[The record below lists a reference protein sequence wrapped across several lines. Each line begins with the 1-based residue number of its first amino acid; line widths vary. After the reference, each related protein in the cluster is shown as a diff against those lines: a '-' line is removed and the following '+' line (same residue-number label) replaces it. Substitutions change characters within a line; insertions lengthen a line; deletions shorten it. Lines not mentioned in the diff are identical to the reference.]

1 MSQDKIK
8 TILDLEDTSLL
19 NSLNFEYQEEL
30 TNRLD
35 KYEDDFN
42 QDIINEI
49 VLWKIN
55 RYAKLKTET
64 LELLNKIPR
73 FSEEIEEE
81 LTIKVLNALLNEKG
95 VRLAMA
101 STILRF
107 RNPNI
112 YQILDQRVFRL
123 IQGYELNYK
132 EKDIGAQIKLYIKYL
147 NKLREVCLQ
156 QKIEF
161 KDADRKLYLLD
172 KHKDFNKHFLVHD
185 KKHN

>member
-81 LTIKVLNALLNEKG
+81 EV
-95 VRLAMA
+95 
-101 STILRF
+101 
-107 RNPNI
+107 
-112 YQILDQRVFRL
+112 
-123 IQGYELNYK
+123 YELNV
-132 EKDIGAQIKLYIKYL
+132 D
-147 NKLREVCLQ
+147 
-156 QKIEF
+156 
-161 KDADRKLYLLD
+161 DDRKGVITAND
-172 KHKDFNKHFLVHD
+172 EVVANPKLVI
-185 KKHN
+185 